1 MDDKYYHSVRLEKDK
16 CMGCTNCIKRC
27 PTEAIRVH
35 DGKATIIKSRC
46 IDCGECI
53 RACPHGAKRAVTDDF
68 DMIQQYRYKVAMPA
82 PALYSQYRT
91 ARSRN
96 HFLTALKR
104 LGFDDVFEVATG
116 AEVISESTIEYLKDR
131 KPSIPVIS
139 TACPAILRLIQVKY
153 PNLLDNLLP
162 LLAPVEAAAKLA
174 RERALEKPGI
184 RPEDIGIFFITP
196 CAAKMYTKYHPL
208 RGEKSDIDG
217 IISFQDIYMSLR
229 AQIKA
234 LKEDE
239 EEDLA
244 EATTFGVRW
253 PNPGG
258 ESLALSIN
266 KFIAVD
272 GIHDAAEIFDT
283 IENSDKFDDI
293 DYIEALA
300 CKGGCL
306 GGPLMVKN
314 VYVSQV
320 IMKSMRDEK
329 NGKYRVG
336 KLPRRNV
343 DYRDYMWDK
352 EINHIPIHALDSDIV
367 KAMQKLDEMEKLIE
381 EMPGLDCGACGA
393 PSCKALAE
401 DIVRGEAKI
410 TDCIFKLRE
419 RVRNLANEMFEL
431 ESMLPPVMA
440 PEQAEHKESTE
451 TECGGKEERNE
462 AE

>member
-1 MDDKYYHSVRLEKDK
+1 MEDKYYHSVRLEKEK

-35 DGKATIIKSRC
+35 DGKATIMKSRC

-53 RACPHGAKRAVTDDF
+53 RACPHSAKRAVTDDF
-68 DMIQQYRYKVAMPA
+68 EMIKQFKYRVALPA

-96 HFLTALKR
+96 HFLTALKK
-104 LGFDDVFEVATG
+104 LGFDDVFEVAVG
-116 AEVISESTIEYLKDR
+116 AEAVSEATRDYLKEH
-131 KPSIPVIS
+131 KSEGPVIS
-139 TACPAILRLIQVKY
+139 TACPAILRLIQVKF

-162 LLAPVEAAAKLA
+162 LQAPVEVAAGMA
-174 RERALEKPGI
+174 RKKAVKKSGI
-184 RPEDIGIFFITP
+184 HPRNIGIFFITP

-208 RGEKSDIDG
+208 KGDTSDIDG
-217 IISFQDIYMSLR
+217 IISFQDIYMTLR
-229 AQIKA
+229 AEIKA
-234 LKEDE
+234 LGQEE

-244 EATTFGVRW
+244 EASAFGVRW

-266 KFIAVD
+266 KFLAVD
-272 GIHDAAEIFDT
+272 GIHDAADIFET

-293 DYIEALA
+293 DFIEALA

-320 IMKSMRDEK
+320 IMKSMRDEAK
-329 NGKYRVG
+329 GKYQV
-336 KLPRRNV
+336 KDLPLREVN
-343 DYRDYMWDK
+343 YSDYMWDK
-352 EINHIPIHALDSDIV
+352 ELTHTPIHALDTDIT
-367 KAMQKLDEMEKLIE
+367 KAMQKLEELESLYE

-401 DIVRGEAKI
+401 DIVKGEAKI
-410 TDCIFKLRE
+410 TDCVFKLRE

-440 PEQAEHKESTE
+440 PEEDRK
-451 TECGGKEERNE
+451 K
-462 AE
+462 

>member
-1 MDDKYYHSVRLEKDK
+1 M
-16 CMGCTNCIKRC
+16 
-27 PTEAIRVH
+27 
-35 DGKATIIKSRC
+35 
-46 IDCGECI
+46 
-53 RACPHGAKRAVTDDF
+53 
-68 DMIQQYRYKVAMPA
+68 
-82 PALYSQYRT
+82 
-91 ARSRN
+91 
-96 HFLTALKR
+96 
-104 LGFDDVFEVATG
+104 
-116 AEVISESTIEYLKDR
+116 
-131 KPSIPVIS
+131 
-139 TACPAILRLIQVKY
+139 
-153 PNLLDNLLP
+153 
-162 LLAPVEAAAKLA
+162 
-174 RERALEKPGI
+174 
-184 RPEDIGIFFITP
+184 
-196 CAAKMYTKYHPL
+196 
-208 RGEKSDIDG
+208 
-217 IISFQDIYMSLR
+217 
-229 AQIKA
+229 
-234 LKEDE
+234 
-239 EEDLA
+239 
-244 EATTFGVRW
+244 
-253 PNPGG
+253 
-258 ESLALSIN
+258 
-266 KFIAVD
+266 D

-451 TECGGKEERNE
+451 TECGGKEERDE

>member
-1 MDDKYYHSVRLEKDK
+1 MDDKYYHSVRLEKEK

-35 DGKATIIKSRC
+35 DGKAMIIKSRC

-53 RACPHGAKRAVTDDF
+53 RACPHSAKRAVTDDL
-68 DMIQQYRYKVAMPA
+68 DMIRQYKYRVALPA

-96 HFLTALKR
+96 HFLTALKK
-104 LGFDDVFEVATG
+104 LGFDDVFEVAVG
-116 AEVISESTIEYLKDR
+116 AEVVSESTREYLKDR
-131 KPSIPVIS
+131 KPQIPVIS

-162 LLAPVEAAAKLA
+162 LQAPVEVAAGMA
-174 RERALEKPGI
+174 RSRALKKSGLNT
-184 RPEDIGIFFITP
+184 RDIGIFFITP

-208 RGEKSDIDG
+208 RGDVSDIDG
-217 IISFQDIYMSLR
+217 IISFQDIYMLLR

-234 LKEDE
+234 LGEDE

-293 DYIEALA
+293 DFIEALA

-329 NGKYRVG
+329 GGKYRAE
-336 KLPRRNV
+336 KLPLRDV
-343 DYRDYMWDK
+343 DYRDYRWDK
-352 EINHIPIHALDSDIV
+352 EVNHIPIHALDSDIMR
-367 KAMQKLDEMEKLIE
+367 AMQKLDEMEKLID

-401 DIVRGEAKI
+401 DIVRGEAKT
-410 TDCIFKLRE
+410 TDCVFKLRE

-440 PEQAEHKESTE
+440 PVRGSGTQRGKKEEGHE
-451 TECGGKEERNE
+451 TE
-462 AE
+462 

>member
-1 MDDKYYHSVRLEKDK
+1 
-16 CMGCTNCIKRC
+16 
-27 PTEAIRVH
+27 
-35 DGKATIIKSRC
+35 
-46 IDCGECI
+46 
-53 RACPHGAKRAVTDDF
+53 
-68 DMIQQYRYKVAMPA
+68 
-82 PALYSQYRT
+82 
-91 ARSRN
+91 
-96 HFLTALKR
+96 
-104 LGFDDVFEVATG
+104 
-116 AEVISESTIEYLKDR
+116 
-131 KPSIPVIS
+131 
-139 TACPAILRLIQVKY
+139 
-153 PNLLDNLLP
+153 
-162 LLAPVEAAAKLA
+162 
-174 RERALEKPGI
+174 
-184 RPEDIGIFFITP
+184 
-196 CAAKMYTKYHPL
+196 
-208 RGEKSDIDG
+208 
-217 IISFQDIYMSLR
+217 MSLR

-352 EINHIPIHALDSDIV
+352 EINHIPIHALAFRHRKSD
-367 KAMQKLDEMEKLIE
+367 
-381 EMPGLDCGACGA
+381 
-393 PSCKALAE
+393 AE
-401 DIVRGEAKI
+401 AG
-410 TDCIFKLRE
+410 
-419 RVRNLANEMFEL
+419 
-431 ESMLPPVMA
+431 
-440 PEQAEHKESTE
+440 
-451 TECGGKEERNE
+451 
-462 AE
+462 